1 MADFE
6 KYRQDEYNRIKQ
18 EEAMKQYQELIAIRC
33 PMCRSTN
40 VVKIDTFDRVLSIG
54 TVGLASGKIGK
65 QYKCKNCKHMW

>member
-1 MADFE
+1 
-6 KYRQDEYNRIKQ
+6 
-18 EEAMKQYQELIAIRC
+18 MKRYQESTAIRC

-40 VVKIDTFDRVLSIG
+40 VVKIDTFDRAVSVG